1 MVVVRL
7 DGSRNGR
14 CDVLERLNDD
24 DGGITMWMNEEIRPE
39 AETKSGSSKNLVRDG
54 MGLRGEEVDG

>member
-1 MVVVRL
+1 
-7 DGSRNGR
+7 
-14 CDVLERLNDD
+14 
-24 DGGITMWMNEEIRPE
+24 MWMNEEIRPE